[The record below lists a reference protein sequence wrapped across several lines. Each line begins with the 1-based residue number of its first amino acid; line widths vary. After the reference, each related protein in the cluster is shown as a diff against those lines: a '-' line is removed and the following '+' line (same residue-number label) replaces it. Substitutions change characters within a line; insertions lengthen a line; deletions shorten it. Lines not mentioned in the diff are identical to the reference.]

1 MNERLSALRI
11 VAVTY
16 IARVRQFSPNARLYL
31 LHVIL
36 SGAAMGVFRLLF
48 NFYGQSLGL
57 NKEVLGQFVSINN
70 LVALLAALPIGYFA
84 DRFGRKNS
92 LVTSALLVTFSMAS
106 MVLFPQLEFLYLINV
121 VMGLAQSLAGV
132 TMSPFLMENS
142 QQEERTYLFSMGQGL
157 QMVSSSLGNW
167 VGGYLPGWAAI
178 YLIGGT
184 TTIVSAT
191 SSPAYGAALLII
203 SVAAGLAV
211 IPLFFLKRKAPGE
224 ARMERAHFDPIGYAR
239 TDGATL
245 VKLILPMLI
254 TSIGAGLIMPFMN
267 LFFREVHSQP
277 DPVIGIMF
285 AWGSL
290 AMGIG
295 LILAPALADRMGKIQ
310 LVVLSQ
316 AISIPFLVILGFSP
330 WFWLATVAYYIRL
343 TLMNMSGPVYQTF
356 VMEHVRPSARATVAS
371 LVNMAHNFGW
381 ALSPQVSGWLQEQY
395 GFWAAFTGTI
405 GLYIIATSLYW
416 IFFWRRGDS
425 ASHSLAPVQGD

>member
-1 MNERLSALRI
+1 MNNRLTSLRI
-11 VAVTY
+11 ISVTY
-16 IARVRQFSPNARLYL
+16 ADRIRRFSPNARLYL

-57 NKEVLGQFVSINN
+57 DKEILGQFVSINN
-70 LVALLAALPIGYFA
+70 LVALLAALPIGYLA
-84 DRFGRKNS
+84 DRLGRKTS
-92 LVTSALLVTFSMAS
+92 LVLASFMVTAS
-106 MVLFPQLEFLYLINV
+106 MVAMVLLPHLGFLYFINV
-121 VMGLAQSLAGV
+121 VLGLAQSLAGV

-167 VGGYLPGWAAI
+167 VGGYLPGWAAA
-178 YLIGGT
+178 YLL
-184 TTIVSAT
+184 VSAT

-203 SVAAGLAV
+203 SAAAGLAI
-211 IPLFFLKRKAPGE
+211 IPLFFLRRKASGE
-224 ARMERAHFDPIGYAR
+224 ARMERARFDPIGYAR
-239 TDGATL
+239 TDGGTL
-245 VKLILPMLI
+245 VKLLLPMLI

-267 LFFREVHSQP
+267 LFFREVHAQP
-277 DPVIGIMF
+277 DPVIGVMF

-316 AISIPFLVILGFSP
+316 ALSIPFLIILGFSP

-381 ALSPQVSGWLQEQY
+381 ALSPQISGWLQEQY

-405 GLYIIATSLYW
+405 GLYIIATTLYW
-416 IFFWRRGDS
+416 AFFWRRGDS
-425 ASHSLAPVQGD
+425 TARSVVIPTPGD

>member
-1 MNERLSALRI
+1 MNNRLTSLRI
-11 VAVTY
+11 IAITY
-16 IARVRQFSPNARLYL
+16 ADRIRRFSPNARLYL
-31 LHVIL
+31 LYVIL

-48 NFYGQSLGL
+48 NFYGQSLGFD
-57 NKEVLGQFVSINN
+57 KEILGQFVSINN
-70 LVALLAALPIGYFA
+70 LVALFAALPLGYMA
-84 DRFGRKNS
+84 DRLGRKRS
-92 LVTSALLVTFSMAS
+92 LVTSASLVTLSMAA
-106 MVLFPQLEFLYLINV
+106 MVIFPQLGFLYLINV
-121 VMGLAQSLAGV
+121 ILGLAQSLAGV

-142 QQEERTYLFSMGQGL
+142 QQEERTYLFSIGQGM

-167 VGGYLPGWAAI
+167 VGGYLPGWAAG
-178 YLIGGT
+178 YLL
-184 TTIVSAT
+184 VSAT
-191 SSPAYGAALLII
+191 SSPAYGASLLII
-203 SVAAGLAV
+203 SAAAGFAI
-211 IPLFFLKRKAPGE
+211 IPLFFLKRKAPG
-224 ARMERAHFDPIGYAR
+224 AVRIERARFDPIGYAR
-239 TDGATL
+239 TDGGTL

-267 LFFREVHSQP
+267 LFFREVHGQP

-316 AISIPFLVILGFSP
+316 AISIPFLIILGFSP
-330 WFWLATVAYYIRL
+330 WFWLATAAYYIRL

-381 ALSPQVSGWLQEQY
+381 ALSPQISGWLQEQY

-405 GLYIIATSLYW
+405 VLYIISTSLYFV
-416 IFFWRRGDS
+416 FFWRKGDTT
-425 ASHSLAPVQGD
+425 ANTLAAAVHGD